1 MSYLGGS
8 LQVIDIGTST
18 QRVCEPDAVG
28 GPKNCLWNIGL
39 PLRYLSIISRVTG
52 NSGVKVS
59 CAFAT
64 TNAQVMIEFGAN
76 VWIVGERGIHS
87 HEGNLGT
94 LKVH

>member
-59 CAFAT
+59 CAFVT
-64 TNAQVMIEFGAN
+64 TNDRSLSELPRDETRRLGAG
-76 VWIVGERGIHS
+76 VVGAVSIGSFEVSR
-87 HEGNLGT
+87 
-94 LKVH
+94 